1 MQVARF
7 DWLSRSLISGPRTN
21 VGALQ
26 KHMLGYFW
34 IIFHKIIK
42 IQVYPLNSLNFNLLI
57 FGIKL
62 FNCR

>member
-7 DWLSRSLISGPRTN
+7 DWLSRPLISGSRTN

-34 IIFHKIIK
+34 IILKFVEILDKSI
-42 IQVYPLNSLNFNLLI
+42 LLI
-57 FGIKL
+57 H
-62 FNCR
+62 